1 MNATFDSECVRPLQ
15 RLVVALCIAFALGAC
30 SRELSAQST
39 RGAAAAATA
48 AAPAAAPEAAAPD
61 GAASAPEAAAP
72 RAAAPEA
79 AAPTAGAPAAAVTQ
93 SAAATEP
100 LVRSLPDFSV
110 LVDRY
115 GPAVVNVEVVEK
127 AQGGNVQGLSPNDP
141 FYDFFRRFG
150 IPAPEQGQHEHQ
162 PPVKGAGSGFIVNSD
177 GYILTNTH
185 VVANADEVTVR
196 LTDRREFPAKVI
208 GADERTDVAVI
219 KINGANLPIVKLG
232 DPSRIRPGQWVLAI
246 GSPFGFEN
254 SATAGII
261 SATSRSVPGEN
272 YVPFIQTDVPVN
284 PGNSGGPLFNM
295 AGEVIGINS
304 QIFSRTGGFMGVSFA
319 IPIDVAR
326 NVEEQ
331 LIRSGRVV
339 RGRIGVTIQDVNAQ
353 LAESFGLDRPHGA
366 LVSSVEKDGPAARA
380 GIVAGDVILAVG
392 GRPIERFGE
401 LSSTIAGM
409 KPGSDATLALWRN
422 RKEQNVSVKVAELK
436 EQQQVAAFHPGKS
449 QEHGGDRASALG
461 LTVRPLEAREKEQAG
476 TQGSLVVEEVSGP
489 AQAAEVEP
497 GDIILGING
506 KRVHTVQELQ
516 DAARTAGKN
525 VALLIQR
532 EEAQIFVPLRLP

>member
-1 MNATFDSECVRPLQ
+1 
-15 RLVVALCIAFALGAC
+15 
-30 SRELSAQST
+30 
-39 RGAAAAATA
+39 
-48 AAPAAAPEAAAPD
+48 
-61 GAASAPEAAAP
+61 
-72 RAAAPEA
+72 
-79 AAPTAGAPAAAVTQ
+79 
-93 SAAATEP
+93 
-100 LVRSLPDFSV
+100 
-110 LVDRY
+110 
-115 GPAVVNVEVVEK
+115 
-127 AQGGNVQGLSPNDP
+127 VQGLSPNDP

-150 IPAPEQGQHEHQ
+150 IPAPDPGQRGRQ
-162 PPVKGAGSGFIVNSD
+162 APVRGAGSGFIVNSD

-219 KINGANLPIVKLG
+219 KINATNLPIVKLG
-232 DPSRIRPGQWVLAI
+232 DPARIKPGQWVLAI

-272 YVPFIQTDVPVN
+272 YVPFIQTDVAVN

-331 LIRSGRVV
+331 LIKTGRVV

-353 LAESFGLDRPHGA
+353 LAESFGLDRPRGA
-366 LVSSVEKDGPAARA
+366 LVSSVEKEGPAARA
-380 GIVAGDVILAVG
+380 GIAAGDVILGVG
-392 GRPIERFGE
+392 GHPIERYGE
-401 LSSTIAGM
+401 LSGAIAAM
-409 KPGSDATLALWRN
+409 KPGSETSLMLWRN
-422 RKEQNVSVKVAELK
+422 GRQQNVTVQVAELK
-436 EQQQVAAFHPGKS
+436 EQQQTVAYRGKPS
-449 QEHGGDRASALG
+449 EHGSDQASALG
-461 LTVRPLEAREKEQAG
+461 LTVRPLEPREKEQAG
-476 TQGSLVVEEVSGP
+476 TQGSLLVEQVSGP
-489 AQAAEVEP
+489 AQAAEVQP

-506 KRVHTVQELQ
+506 KRVHSVQELQ
-516 DAARTAGKN
+516 DAARAAGKS

-532 EEAQIFVPLRLP
+532 EDAQIFVPLRLP

>member
-1 MNATFDSECVRPLQ
+1 MNSPFDSCCVPALR
-15 RLVVALCIAFALGAC
+15 RVIAALCVAVTLAAC

-39 RGAAAAATA
+39 APADPPLASA
-48 AAPAAAPEAAAPD
+48 AAP
-61 GAASAPEAAAP
+61 
-72 RAAAPEA
+72 
-79 AAPTAGAPAAAVTQ
+79 AGAPAAQ
-93 SAAATEP
+93 AAAPAPSPAEP
-100 LVRSLPDFSV
+100 LARSLPDFSS

-127 AQGGNVQGLSPNDP
+127 AERGGGGAQGLSPNDP

-150 IPAPEQGQHEHQ
+150 IPAPDQGQHEHQ
-162 PPVKGAGSGFIVNSD
+162 PPVKGAGSGFIINSD

-219 KINGANLPIVKLG
+219 KINGTNLPIVKLG
-232 DPSRIRPGQWVLAI
+232 DPSKIKPGQWVLAI

-284 PGNSGGPLFNM
+284 PGNSGGPLFNL

-331 LIRSGRVV
+331 LIKTGHVV

-353 LAESFGLDRPHGA
+353 LAESFGLDRPRGA
-366 LVSSVEKDGPAARA
+366 LVSSVEKDGPAAHA
-380 GIVAGDVILAVG
+380 GIVAGDVILGVG

-409 KPGSDATLALWRN
+409 KPGSDATLSLWRN
-422 RKEQNVSVKVAELK
+422 GKEQTVNVKVAELK
-436 EQQQVAAFHPGKS
+436 EQAQNVSYRSGKPKEQAS
-449 QEHGGDRASALG
+449 SASALG
-461 LTVRPLEAREKEQAG
+461 LTVRPLDAHEKEQAG

-497 GDIILGING
+497 GDIILGVNG

-516 DAARTAGKN
+516 EAARAAGKN

-532 EEAQIFVPLRLP
+532 EDAQIFVPLRLP

>member
-1 MNATFDSECVRPLQ
+1 MNIRCESRETRNAGAPR
-15 RLVVALCIAFALGAC
+15 RLVAACAIVLALAGC
-30 SRELSAQST
+30 SRGFSAPSAHEAAAAAG
-39 RGAAAAATA
+39 GASADAAVAVAAAQPAAATA
-48 AAPAAAPEAAAPD
+48 AAPSTD
-61 GAASAPEAAAP
+61 
-72 RAAAPEA
+72 
-79 AAPTAGAPAAAVTQ
+79 AVTR
-93 SAAATEP
+93 A
-100 LVRSLPDFSV
+100 LPDFSA
-110 LVDRY
+110 LVERY

-127 AQGGNVQGLSPNDP
+127 AQAGGGIPGLSPNDP

-150 IPAPEQGQHEHQ
+150 IPTPDQGPQGRQAP
-162 PPVKGAGSGFIVNSD
+162 VRGAGSGFIVNSD

-219 KINGANLPIVKLG
+219 KINGTNLPIVKLG
-232 DPSRIRPGQWVLAI
+232 DPSRLKPGQWVLAI

-261 SATSRSVPGEN
+261 SATARAVPGEN

-284 PGNSGGPLFNM
+284 PGNSGGPLFNL

-331 LIRSGRVV
+331 LIKTGRVV

-353 LAESFGLDRPHGA
+353 LAESFGLDRPRGA

-380 GIVAGDVILAVG
+380 GVAPGDVILAVD
-392 GRPIERFGE
+392 GRQIERFGE
-401 LSSTIAGM
+401 LSSAIAGM
-409 KPGSDATLALWRN
+409 RPGTDANLALWRN
-422 RKEQNVSVKVAELK
+422 GKQQTLNVKVAELK
-436 EQQQVAAFHPGKS
+436 EQQQSVAYRGGKPKQPAS
-449 QEHGGDRASALG
+449 GQASALG
-461 LTVRPLEAREKEQAG
+461 LTVRPLEPREKEQAN
-476 TQGSLVVEEVSGP
+476 TQGSLLVEEVSGP
-489 AQAAEVEP
+489 AQAAEIQP

-506 KRVHTVQELQ
+506 KRVHSVKELE
-516 DAARTAGKN
+516 DAAHAAGKN

>member
-1 MNATFDSECVRPLQ
+1 MNAKFGWGPAPLQ
-15 RLVVALCIAFALGAC
+15 RAIAILAIAVALAAC
-30 SRELSAQST
+30 SRELSAQSALAAQSAPSA
-39 RGAAAAATA
+39 GALSAAAQPLPSQPSTPPEQDI
-48 AAPAAAPEAAAPD
+48 AAPAPSV
-61 GAASAPEAAAP
+61 GLP
-72 RAAAPEA
+72 RY
-79 AAPTAGAPAAAVTQ
+79 G
-93 SAAATEP
+93 
-100 LVRSLPDFSV
+100 LPDFTQ

-115 GPAVVNVEVVEK
+115 GPAVVNVEVVER
-127 AQGGNVQGLSPNDP
+127 AQPSGGIPGLSPNDP
-141 FYDFFRRFG
+141 FYDFFHRFG
-150 IPAPEQGQHEHQ
+150 IPAPDQGDRGHER
-162 PPVKGAGSGFIVNSD
+162 PVKGAGSGFIVNSD

-185 VVANADEVTVR
+185 VVANAEEVTVR

-219 KINGANLPIVKLG
+219 KINGSNLPIVKLG
-232 DPSRIRPGQWVLAI
+232 DPARIKPGQWVLAI

-261 SATSRSVPGEN
+261 SAIARSVPGEN

-331 LIRSGRVV
+331 LIRTGRVV

-353 LAESFGLDRPHGA
+353 LAESFGLDRPRGA
-366 LVSSVEKDGPAARA
+366 LVSSVERDGPAAHA
-380 GIVAGDVILAVG
+380 GVAPGDVILAVG
-392 GRPIERFGE
+392 GHPIERYGE
-401 LSSTIAGM
+401 LSSTIAAM
-409 KPGSDATLALWRN
+409 KPGSDASLALWRN
-422 RKEQNVSVKVAELK
+422 GKEQSVTVKVAELR
-436 EQQQVAAFHPGKS
+436 EQQPAVARGSGKPR
-449 QEHGGDRASALG
+449 EHAGDQASALG
-461 LTVRPLEAREKEQAG
+461 LTVRPLEPREKEQAG
-476 TQGSLVVEEVSGP
+476 TQGSLLVEEVSGP
-489 AQAAEVEP
+489 AQAAEIEP

-506 KRVHTVQELQ
+506 KRVRSVKELQ
-516 DAARTAGKN
+516 DAARSGGKN

-532 EEAQIFVPLRLP
+532 EDAQIFVPLHLP

>member
-1 MNATFDSECVRPLQ
+1 MNIRCKSRESRRARAPG
-15 RLVVALCIAFALGAC
+15 RLAAACAIVLALAGC
-30 SRELSAQST
+30 SRGFSAPS
-39 RGAAAAATA
+39 AHDA
-48 AAPAAAPEAAAPD
+48 AAPVVA
-61 GAASAPEAAAP
+61 AASADAALAVAAAQP
-72 RAAAPEA
+72 LPTPAPD
-79 AAPTAGAPAAAVTQ
+79 TV
-93 SAAATEP
+93 
-100 LVRSLPDFSV
+100 VKVLPDFSA
-110 LVDRY
+110 LVERY

-127 AQGGNVQGLSPNDP
+127 AQAGGGIPGLSPNDP

-150 IPAPEQGQHEHQ
+150 IPTPDQGPQGRQAP
-162 PPVKGAGSGFIVNSD
+162 VRGAGSGFIVNSD

-219 KINGANLPIVKLG
+219 KINGTNLPIVKLG
-232 DPSRIRPGQWVLAI
+232 DPSRLKPGQWVLAI

-261 SATSRSVPGEN
+261 SATARAVPGEN

-284 PGNSGGPLFNM
+284 PGNSGGPLFNL

-331 LIRSGRVV
+331 LIKTGRVV

-353 LAESFGLDRPHGA
+353 LAESFGLDRPRGA

-380 GIVAGDVILAVG
+380 GVAPGDVILAVD
-392 GRPIERFGE
+392 GRQIERFGE
-401 LSSTIAGM
+401 LSSAIAGM
-409 KPGSDATLALWRN
+409 RPGTDANLALWRN
-422 RKEQNVSVKVAELK
+422 GKQQTLNVKVAELK
-436 EQQQVAAFHPGKS
+436 EQQQSVAYRGGKPKQPAS
-449 QEHGGDRASALG
+449 GQASALG
-461 LTVRPLEAREKEQAG
+461 LTVRPLEPREKEQAN
-476 TQGSLVVEEVSGP
+476 TQGSLLVEEVTGP
-489 AQAAEVEP
+489 AQAAEIQP

-506 KRVHTVQELQ
+506 KRVHSVKELE
-516 DAARTAGKN
+516 DAAHAAGKN